1 MKTTDYLRKG
11 GLFVAEKPG
20 VYTLKATVDGV
31 KAECVIAAQA
41 LEDVNLARLATV
53 TASGEENDG
62 LKPAFA
68 ADGSMKTRW
77 GSRHRDGEWI
87 KFDFGREREVSK
99 IVIDWE
105 NARAESYVVE
115 LSQDGVKW
123 SAVATVTHNDGGRRT
138 HNWNRQKA
146 RYLRLT
152 GLTRNTGYGISI
164 FETDIR

>member
-1 MKTTDYLRKG
+1 M
-11 GLFVAEKPG
+11 
-20 VYTLKATVDGV
+20 
-31 KAECVIAAQA
+31 
-41 LEDVNLARLATV
+41 
-53 TASGEENDG
+53 
-62 LKPAFA
+62 
-68 ADGSMKTRW
+68 
-77 GSRHRDGEWI
+77 
-87 KFDFGREREVSK
+87 SK

-123 SAVATVTHNDGGRRT
+123 SAVATVTHNDGGQQR
-138 HNWNRQKA
+138 HSWNRQKA